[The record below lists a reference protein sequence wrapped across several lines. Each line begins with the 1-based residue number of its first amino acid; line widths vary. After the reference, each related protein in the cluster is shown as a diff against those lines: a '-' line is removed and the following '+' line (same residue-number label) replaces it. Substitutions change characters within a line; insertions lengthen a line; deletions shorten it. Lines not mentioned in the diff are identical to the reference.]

1 MLNTVPG
8 IPLYKV
14 MIAVQKPEPLLFVVV
29 GQEPERIVMDR
40 LYLFH
45 RPVLPQFI
53 TVSKLY
59 IRELP
64 VIIISECRKVESLIL
79 QKIIIRRS
87 CTPVAVAEQYIP
99 GIGAKG
105 QDRGIRKCGIQPV
118 CRTHDCFLR
127 LGFLRE

>member
-1 MLNTVPG
+1 MLTAVSG
-8 IPLYKV
+8 VPLYEV
-14 MIAVQKPEPLLFVVV
+14 MVAVQKPEPLLFVVE

-53 TVSKLY
+53 TVSKLN
-59 IRELP
+59 IRKLP
-64 VIIISECRKVESLIL
+64 VIIISERRKVQILVL

-87 CTPVAVAEQYIP
+87 CPPVAVAEQYIS
-99 GIGAKG
+99 GIRAKG
-105 QDRGIRKCGIQPV
+105 QDRGIRKCSVKPA
-118 CRTHDCFLR
+118 CRAHDLFLL